1 MLAASQAAGQIVLLE
16 VMKKFPFLNIS
27 RFISIYLYIY
37 VCIYIFYFRLLY
49 KSILEEEKLK
59 VFVF

>member
-27 RFISIYLYIY
+27 RFISIY
-37 VCIYIFYFRLLY
+37 IYICMYIHFLF
-49 KSILEEEKLK
+49 
-59 VFVF
+59 

>member
-27 RFISIYLYIY
+27 RFISISIYIY
-37 VCIYIFYFRLLY
+37 VCI
-49 KSILEEEKLK
+49 
-59 VFVF
+59 

>member
-27 RFISIYLYIY
+27 RFISIYIYMYVYTFFILDFYIKA
-37 VCIYIFYFRLLY
+37 F
-49 KSILEEEKLK
+49 
-59 VFVF
+59 